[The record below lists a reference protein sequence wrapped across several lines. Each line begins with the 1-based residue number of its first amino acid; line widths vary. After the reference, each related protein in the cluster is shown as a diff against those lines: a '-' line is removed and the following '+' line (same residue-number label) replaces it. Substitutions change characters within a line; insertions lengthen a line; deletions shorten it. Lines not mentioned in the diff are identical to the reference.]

1 MPLINNYQKGWA
13 LRYMREAKAELTAA
27 QKTPYMAPGLILEAM
42 RKAQAAIYYSLGDP
56 PSIEAIVRQT
66 VFKKQLVKDPV
77 LRCLVE
83 IELTVQDVA
92 QVPESDHEKA
102 IKQAY
107 EIIQIAGD
115 IVKLFTGE
123 KVD

>member
-13 LRYMREAKAELTAA
+13 LRSRREAKAELSAA
-27 QKTPYMAPGLILEAM
+27 QKPPYMAPGLILEAM
-42 RKAQAAIYYSLGDP
+42 RKAQPAIYYSLGDP

-83 IELTVQDVA
+83 IELTVQEVA
-92 QVPESDHEKA
+92 QVPESDLEKA
-102 IKQAY
+102 IKQAD

-115 IVKLFTGE
+115 IVK
-123 KVD
+123 

>member
-1 MPLINNYQKGWA
+1 MSLINNYQRGWA

-66 VFKKQLVKDPV
+66 VFKRQLVKDPF

-83 IELTVQDVA
+83 IELTVQEVA
-92 QVPESDHEKA
+92 QVPESDLEKA
-102 IKQAY
+102 MKQAD
-107 EIIQIAGD
+107 EIVQIAGD

-123 KVD
+123 KAD

>member
-1 MPLINNYQKGWA
+1 MALINNYRKGWA

-66 VFKKQLVKDPV
+66 VFKKQLVKDPA

-83 IELTVQDVA
+83 IELTVQEVA
-92 QVPESDHEKA
+92 QVPESDLEKA
-102 IKQAY
+102 MKQAD

-123 KVD
+123 KAD

>member
-1 MPLINNYQKGWA
+1 MLPINSYRKGWA

-66 VFKKQLVKDPV
+66 AFKKQLVKDPF

-83 IELTVQDVA
+83 IELTVQEVA
-92 QVPESDHEKA
+92 QVPESDLEKA
-102 IKQAY
+102 MKQAD

-123 KVD
+123 KPD

>member
-1 MPLINNYQKGWA
+1 MPLINNYQRGWA

-83 IELTVQDVA
+83 IELTVQEVA
-92 QVPESDHEKA
+92 QVPESDLEKA
-102 IKQAY
+102 IKQAD

>member
-1 MPLINNYQKGWA
+1 MTLMNDYRKGWA
-13 LRYMREAKAELTAA
+13 LRYMREAKAELSAA

-66 VFKKQLVKDPV
+66 VFNKQLVKDPI
-77 LRCLVE
+77 LRCLTE
-83 IELTVQDVA
+83 IERTVQEVA
-92 QVPESDHEKA
+92 QVPESDLERA
-102 IKQAY
+102 MKQADD
-107 EIIQIAGD
+107 IVKIASD